1 MALKNSQIVDN
12 SYYLGTKRT
21 AGTSVSPRIHWIV
34 DPSEELDKKT
44 RGTEALG
51 PEMIIIMINIV
62 IINTNYIMI
71 ITLVTRLI
79 TLNITITN
87 NDYK

>member
-1 MALKNSQIVDN
+1 M
-12 SYYLGTKRT
+12 

-51 PEMIIIMINIV
+51 PERITIIINIV
-62 IINTNYIMI
+62 IMNTNYII
-71 ITLVTRLI
+71 ITIVI
-79 TLNITITN
+79 SNTIIP
-87 NDYK
+87 KA

>member
-1 MALKNSQIVDN
+1 M
-12 SYYLGTKRT
+12 

-51 PEMIIIMINIV
+51 PERIIIMINIV
-62 IINTNYIMI
+62 IINTNYII
-71 ITLVTRLI
+71 ITIVI
-79 TLNITITN
+79 SNNIIP
-87 NDYK
+87 KA

>member
-1 MALKNSQIVDN
+1 M
-12 SYYLGTKRT
+12 

-62 IINTNYIMI
+62 IITTNFII
-71 ITLVTRLI
+71 ITI
-79 TLNITITN
+79 IITN
-87 NDYK
+87 TTIPNS

>member
-1 MALKNSQIVDN
+1 MALEGREIVDS
-12 SYYLGTKRT
+12 SYSLRTERT

-51 PEMIIIMINIV
+51 PEMINIMINIIV
-62 IINTNYIMI
+62 INTNYII
-71 ITLVTRLI
+71 ITI
-79 TLNITITN
+79 IITN
-87 NDYK
+87 TIILKA

>member
-1 MALKNSQIVDN
+1 M
-12 SYYLGTKRT
+12 

-51 PEMIIIMINIV
+51 PERIIIMINIV
-62 IINTNYIMI
+62 IINTNDII
-71 ITLVTRLI
+71 ITIVI
-79 TLNITITN
+79 SNNIIP
-87 NDYK
+87 KA

>member
-1 MALKNSQIVDN
+1 M
-12 SYYLGTKRT
+12 

-51 PEMIIIMINIV
+51 PEMIIIMINIIV
-62 IINTNYIMI
+62 INTNYII
-71 ITLVTRLI
+71 ITI
-79 TLNITITN
+79 IITN
-87 NDYK
+87 TIILKA

>member
-1 MALKNSQIVDN
+1 M
-12 SYYLGTKRT
+12 

-51 PEMIIIMINIV
+51 PERIIIMINI
-62 IINTNYIMI
+62 IINNTNFII
-71 ITLVTRLI
+71 ITI
-79 TLNITITN
+79 IITN
-87 NDYK
+87 TIIPKP

>member
-1 MALKNSQIVDN
+1 M
-12 SYYLGTKRT
+12 

-51 PEMIIIMINIV
+51 PEMFIIIINIIIII
-62 IINTNYIMI
+62 IINYII
-71 ITLVTRLI
+71 ITI
-79 TLNITITN
+79 IITN
-87 NDYK
+87 TIIPKP

>member
-1 MALKNSQIVDN
+1 M
-12 SYYLGTKRT
+12 

-51 PEMIIIMINIV
+51 PEMIIIMINIIV
-62 IINTNYIMI
+62 INTNYII
-71 ITLVTRLI
+71 ITI
-79 TLNITITN
+79 IITN
-87 NDYK
+87 TIIPKP